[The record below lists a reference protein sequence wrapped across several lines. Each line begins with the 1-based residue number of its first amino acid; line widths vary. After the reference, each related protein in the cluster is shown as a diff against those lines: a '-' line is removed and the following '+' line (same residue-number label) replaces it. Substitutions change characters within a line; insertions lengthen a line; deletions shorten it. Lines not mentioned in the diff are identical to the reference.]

1 MAANKKTTRSAANA
15 ADRKPGAATMSQR
28 KDLTIDEVV
37 KDPMIRMLMKA
48 DRVDPRSFE
57 TMLRTLADAQGHG
70 RKAPHR
76 FLEDPG
82 QRRIQRL
89 SRVAKAFG
97 QARASGEA
105 YVSW

>member
-1 MAANKKTTRSAANA
+1 
-15 ADRKPGAATMSQR
+15 MSQR

-76 FLEDPG
+76 FLEDSG

>member
-1 MAANKKTTRSAANA
+1 
-15 ADRKPGAATMSQR
+15 MSQR

-37 KDPMIRMLMKA
+37 EDPMIRMLMKA

-57 TMLRTLADAQGHG
+57 TMLRTLADRQGRS
-70 RKAPHR
+70 RKAPPR

-82 QRRIQRL
+82 QSRSRRL

>member
-1 MAANKKTTRSAANA
+1 
-15 ADRKPGAATMSQR
+15 MSQR

-57 TMLRTLADAQGHG
+57 TMLRTLADTQGRS
-70 RKAPHR
+70 RKAPPR

-82 QRRIQRL
+82 QSRSRRL
-89 SRVAKAFG
+89 SRVAKTFG

>member
-1 MAANKKTTRSAANA
+1 
-15 ADRKPGAATMSQR
+15 MSQR

-37 KDPMIRMLMKA
+37 KDPMIRMLMQA

-57 TMLRTLADAQGHG
+57 TMLRTLADAQGRS
-70 RKAPHR
+70 RKAPPR
-76 FLEDPG
+76 FLEDSG
-82 QRRIQRL
+82 HSRSRRL

-97 QARASGEA
+97 QARATGEA

>member
-1 MAANKKTTRSAANA
+1 
-15 ADRKPGAATMSQR
+15 
-28 KDLTIDEVV
+28 
-37 KDPMIRMLMKA
+37 MIRMLMKP
-48 DRVDPRSFE
+48 DRADPRSFE
-57 TMLRTLADAQGHG
+57 TMLRTLADTHG
-70 RKAPHR
+70 RSREAPPR

-82 QRRIQRL
+82 QSRSRRL

>member
-1 MAANKKTTRSAANA
+1 M
-15 ADRKPGAATMSQR
+15 PQR

-48 DRVDPRSFE
+48 DGVDPRSFE
-57 TMLRTLADAQGHG
+57 AMLRSLADAQGRG
-70 RKAPHR
+70 RKAQPR

-82 QRRIQRL
+82 QMRSRRL

-97 QARASGEA
+97 AARASGEGH
-105 YVSW
+105 VSW

>member
-1 MAANKKTTRSAANA
+1 
-15 ADRKPGAATMSQR
+15 MSQR
-28 KDLTIDEVV
+28 KDLTIDEVL

-57 TMLRTLADAQGHG
+57 TMLRALADTQGRSH
-70 RKAPHR
+70 KAPPR

-82 QRRIQRL
+82 QSRSRRL

>member
-1 MAANKKTTRSAANA
+1 
-15 ADRKPGAATMSQR
+15 MSQR

-57 TMLRTLADAQGHG
+57 TMLRTLADAQGYS

-76 FLEDPG
+76 FVEDRGFLEDSG

-97 QARASGEA
+97 EARASGEA

>member
-1 MAANKKTTRSAANA
+1 
-15 ADRKPGAATMSQR
+15 MSQR

-57 TMLRTLADAQGHG
+57 TMLRTLADTQGRS
-70 RKAPHR
+70 RKAPPR

-82 QRRIQRL
+82 QSRSRRL
-89 SRVAKAFG
+89 CRVAKAFG

>member
-1 MAANKKTTRSAANA
+1 
-15 ADRKPGAATMSQR
+15 MSQR
-28 KDLTIDEVV
+28 KELTIDEVV

-48 DRVDPRSFE
+48 DRVDPRSLE
-57 TMLRTLADAQGHG
+57 TMLRTLADTQGRS
-70 RKAPHR
+70 RKAPPR

-82 QRRIQRL
+82 QSRSRRL

-97 QARASGEA
+97 QTRASGEA